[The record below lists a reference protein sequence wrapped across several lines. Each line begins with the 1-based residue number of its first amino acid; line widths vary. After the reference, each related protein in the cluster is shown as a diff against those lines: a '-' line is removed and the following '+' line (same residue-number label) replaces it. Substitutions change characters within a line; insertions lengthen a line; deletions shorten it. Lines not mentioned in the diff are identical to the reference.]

1 MHHIQPAYCYSLNHR
16 WTKGSSGVFYNIYI
30 QEIQVKVVAMFM
42 WWTGSLAEIR
52 GGKWAAHKPQH
63 VTWYEKRTTW
73 WQVTVAF
80 CPHTWNSF
88 TTFTANTSTPQTR
101 RTWNHTF
108 AFGRQQQKCWVS
120 AVFMWQTKKKERE
133 GLDMSHKWCIF
144 AVVNYTIIRT
154 LKSEHIFNMLDFI
167 KL

>member
-1 MHHIQPAYCYSLNHR
+1 MIKINQGASYSACILLFFKPQMNQ
-16 WTKGSSGVFYNIYI
+16 GSSGVFYNIYI

-73 WQVTVAF
+73 WQVTAAF
-80 CPHTWNSF
+80 CPRTWNSF

-108 AFGRQQQKCWVS
+108 AFGRQQQTCWVY
-120 AVFMWQTKKKERE
+120 AVFMWQAKKKKERDWTCHTN
-133 GLDMSHKWCIF
+133 GAFLLQWITQSF
-144 AVVNYTIIRT
+144 AR
-154 LKSEHIFNMLDFI
+154 
-167 KL
+167 

>member
-73 WQVTVAF
+73 WQVTAAF
-80 CPHTWNSF
+80 CPRTWNSF

-108 AFGRQQQKCWVS
+108 AF
-120 AVFMWQTKKKERE
+120 RE
-133 GLDMSHKWCIF
+133 TAADMLSFCSFYVRDWTCHTNGAFLLQWITQSF
-144 AVVNYTIIRT
+144 A
-154 LKSEHIFNMLDFI
+154 H
-167 KL
+167 